1 MYFYSKF
8 KEENKKKTIEYLKMA
23 ISDYYQSIDETVYRK
38 HEITWHEA
46 FVDILEEQ
54 YDKAIKRLSREFE
67 ENHSCLSIYEK
78 FRIKNLIA
86 LCQMYKGDYKKAIN
100 ELKNI
105 QAECEVN
112 QHSAAVAKL
121 NNNIGVAYMLLNE
134 NVMAYEYIKTAYLQ
148 IQSANIYLKMY
159 PIVSNYLII
168 IKMLGKSTEDVLNNL
183 SMIHDP
189 FFIKYC
195 KKVCKK
201 IRILDN
207 HGQCGTLREW
217 IISIKFH

>member
-1 MYFYSKF
+1 
-8 KEENKKKTIEYLKMA
+8 
-23 ISDYYQSIDETVYRK
+23 
-38 HEITWHEA
+38 
-46 FVDILEEQ
+46 
-54 YDKAIKRLSREFE
+54 
-67 ENHSCLSIYEK
+67 
-78 FRIKNLIA
+78 
-86 LCQMYKGDYKKAIN
+86 MYKGDYKKAIN

-189 FFIKYC
+189 FLLNIVRKC
-195 KKVCKK
+195 VKK
-201 IRILDN
+201 IRILTIME
-207 HGQCGTLREW
+207 QCGTLMGMDY
-217 IISIKFH
+217 IY